1 MPVRPLPQLADDT
14 VVLVD
19 ANIFIYAARGA
30 SPQCEELLRRCAR
43 EEIRGVTT
51 LEVLAEVCHQLM
63 LASARAS
70 GAVTQATASALR
82 HRREAVRGLTDYWPT
97 VEAVLDSNLTVLTL
111 DGQRFRHAQIMRER
125 HGLLTNDSLVLAAA
139 DSYGITNLAT
149 RDADFDDVPWLTVY
163 KPEDIA

>member
-1 MPVRPLPQLADDT
+1 MPVKPLSQLAEST
-14 VVLVD
+14 LVLID
-19 ANIFIYAARGA
+19 ANIFIYAARAA
-30 SPQCEELLRRCAR
+30 SPQCEEFLARCAR
-43 EEIRGVTT
+43 QEIRGLTT

-82 HRREAVRGLTDYWPT
+82 HRREAVRGLANYWP
-97 VEAVLDSNLTVLTL
+97 VVAAVLDSNLAVLAL
-111 DGQRFRHAQIMRER
+111 DQQRFRRAQIMRER
-125 HGLLTNDSLVLAAA
+125 YGLLTNDSLVLAAA

-149 RDADFDDVPWLTVY
+149 RDADFDNVPWLTVY